1 MLAEASKLTAESDL
15 QTVLAAWNTAT
26 ARLERTHETLR
37 AEVRRLTDELEV
49 KNRELARKNRL
60 ADLGQMA
67 AHVAHEVR
75 NNLVPVTL
83 YLSLLRRRLAGDR
96 ECEDVLEK
104 IEAGF
109 SALDGMVHDLLQF
122 TSDRD
127 PQWRTFSL
135 RKLAGEVLGSL
146 APQLAAQGIQAVNA
160 LGAEETVAADRD
172 MLRRA
177 MLNLALNALDA
188 MPEGGTLTFR
198 ASRGHRRVELQIA
211 DTGPGLSEE
220 AQRRAFEPFYTTKP
234 GGTGLG
240 LAIVYRIA
248 EAHGGQVFAAN
259 APSGGAVFTL
269 VLPDQPQE
277 DRHSC
282 LSQEDRHSCLSQ
294 EDRHSCLSQ
303 KDRHSCLSHDD
314 EHSHLTREAAP

>member
-1 MLAEASKLTAESDL
+1 MPDPVLTDAMKLTPASDL
-15 QTVLAAWNTAT
+15 QTVLAAWHDAT
-26 ARLERTHETLR
+26 VRLQQTHQTLR
-37 AEVRRLTDELEV
+37 AEVRRLTDELEI

-83 YLSLLRRRLAGDR
+83 YLSLLRRRIAGDA
-96 ECEDVLEK
+96 ECRDVLER

-109 SALDGMVHDLLQF
+109 SALDGMVNGLLQF

-127 PQWRTFSL
+127 PLWRTFSL
-135 RKLAGEVLGSL
+135 GKLVAEVLDSL
-146 APQLAAQGIQAVNA
+146 APQLAAQGIQPISE
-160 LGAEETVAADRD
+160 LSAEEHATADRD

-177 MLNLALNALDA
+177 LLNLALNAVDA
-188 MPEGGTLTFR
+188 MPRGGTLTVR
-198 ASRGHRRVELQIA
+198 AIRSSRGVDLQLL

-220 AQRRAFEPFYTTKP
+220 TRRRAFEPFYTTKP

-248 EAHGGQVFAAN
+248 EAHGGQVSAAN

-269 VLPDQPQE
+269 TIPRRPQE
-277 DRHSC
+277 GRHSC
-282 LSQEDRHSCLSQ
+282 LPEKNAHSRLP
-294 EDRHSCLSQ
+294 E
-303 KDRHSCLSHDD
+303 
-314 EHSHLTREAAP
+314 EAAA